1 MAGKLSPAAQVR
13 LAALRDLSHR
23 VQHVHGLV
31 EQYAAAKQGHD
42 QLAHSIKRA
51 FARLKLAFMG
61 AGLDQ
66 MSQLAGGME
75 VAAGRT
81 ASQKTKTRILREG
94 VGSLKFQ
101 LDLAERAV
109 ISEDEASRK
118 EKEKGAGAGL

>member
-23 VQHVHGLV
+23 VQHIHGLV
-31 EQYAAAKQGHD
+31 EQFAAAKQGHD

-66 MSQLAGGME
+66 MSQLAAGME
-75 VAAGRT
+75 LAAGRT
-81 ASQKTKTRILREG
+81 TSQQTKTRILREG
-94 VGSLKFQ
+94 VASLKFQ
-101 LDLAERAV
+101 LDLEQRAV
-109 ISEDEASRK
+109 MSEDR
-118 EKEKGAGAGL
+118 AGREETGSGH